1 MARVSRQEPRQFP
14 QQGAHPVDEVL
25 PVGKLALYGFQ
36 HVLAFYAAAV
46 IVPILLGNAL
56 GLSHDQLVYLINAD
70 LLTCGI
76 ASVIQALGV
85 WKIGARMPLVQGV
98 TFTAVSPMIAIGQ
111 GAGGGTAG
119 LLVVYGAVI
128 TAGIATFLF
137 APFFSKL
144 VKYFPPVVIG
154 TILTT
159 IGLTLIPQA
168 LQDAAGGAQLMGKPE
183 YGDLKNLGY
192 ALGTLLFILAV
203 VRIGKPYLSSLAV
216 LLGLVAGTAVAWFLG
231 DVDFGG
237 VQKADWFGVSTPF
250 HYGMPK
256 FELFPIIAMVVV
268 MLITMVETTGDVYA
282 IGEIT
287 GKRVDNDTVAK
298 ALRADGVAT
307 LLGGIFNSFPYVAF
321 AENIGLVRMSKV
333 MSRFVVV
340 AAGGFMIVLG
350 LLPKVGSLV
359 AAIPHPVLGGAAIS
373 MFGMVATVGIQILG
387 KVDLREERNAL
398 ILAVSLGA
406 SMLPTAVA
414 PFFERMPEGVRAV
427 LNSGITLGGLTAILL
442 NLLFHVFTR
451 RNSVE
456 IDWDEMADDEE
467 PMDVPQQA
475 QAPQPAGAPGPMDAP
490 GPAAPYGPQGVPGP
504 YGAQGTPGAY
514 RPQAPQGPYGA
525 PGPQAPHGPQGPHWG
540 TPTH

>member
-1 MARVSRQEPRQFP
+1 MARVSRQHQPQFP
-14 QQGAHPVDEVL
+14 NERTHPVDEVL
-25 PVGKLALYGFQ
+25 PVGKLTLYGFQ

-56 GLSHDQLVYLINAD
+56 ELSHEQLVYLINAD
-70 LLTCGI
+70 LFTCGI
-76 ASVIQALGV
+76 ASIIQALGV

-154 TILTT
+154 TILTI
-159 IGLTLIPQA
+159 IGMTLIPQA
-168 LQDAAGGAQLMGKPE
+168 LQDAAGGAQLIGKPE

-216 LLGLVAGTAVAWFLG
+216 LLGLVGGTAVAWAFG
-231 DVDFGG
+231 DVDFSA
-237 VQKADWFGVSTPF
+237 VQNADWFGVSTPF

-256 FELFPIIAMVVV
+256 FEPFPIIAMVVV

-287 GKRVDNDTVAK
+287 RKRVDNDTVAR

-307 LLGGIFNSFPYVAF
+307 LLGGLFNSFPYVAF
-321 AENIGLVRMSKV
+321 AENIGLVRMSRV

-340 AAGGFMIVLG
+340 AAGVFMIALG

-406 SMLPTAVA
+406 AMLPTAVA

-442 NLLFHVFTR
+442 NLLFNVFTR

-456 IDWDEMADDEE
+456 IDWDEMEDDGEPADAAY
-467 PMDVPQQA
+467 PS
-475 QAPQPAGAPGPMDAP
+475 PADQDPVGAADPLGVP
-490 GPAAPYGPQGVPGP
+490 GPAAAPYD
-504 YGAQGTPGAY
+504 
-514 RPQAPQGPYGA
+514 PQGPVAHFPPDPAQHFPPPGPA
-525 PGPQAPHGPQGPHWG
+525 RHFPPGPQHPQGPEGPHWG
-540 TPTH
+540 TPAR

>member
-1 MARVSRQEPRQFP
+1 MARRAPQSPQQFP
-14 QQGAHPVDEVL
+14 DRETHPVDEVL
-25 PVGKLALYGFQ
+25 PLGKLTLYGFQ

-46 IVPILLGNAL
+46 IVPILLGNAI
-56 GLSHDQLVYLINAD
+56 GLSHDELVYLINAD

-76 ASVIQALGV
+76 ASIIQAFGI
-85 WKIGARMPLVQGV
+85 WKIGARLPLVQGA
-98 TFTAVSPMIAIGQ
+98 TFTAVSPMIAIGL

-154 TILTT
+154 TILTI
-159 IGLTLIPQA
+159 IGFTLIPQA
-168 LQDAAGGAQLMGKPE
+168 LQDAAGGAQLLGKPE

-203 VRIGKPYLSSLAV
+203 VRLGKPILSSVAV
-216 LLGLVAGTAVAWFLG
+216 LLGLVAGTATAWLLG
-231 DVDFGG
+231 DADFSAVGH
-237 VQKADWFGVSTPF
+237 ADWFGVSTPF

-256 FELFPIIAMVVV
+256 FEPFPILAMIVV

-287 GKRVDNDTVAK
+287 RKPVSNDTVAR

-307 LLGGIFNSFPYVAF
+307 VLGGIFNSFPYVAF

-340 AAGGFMIVLG
+340 AAGGFMVVLG
-350 LLPKVGSLV
+350 LLPKAGSLV
-359 AAIPHPVLGGAAIS
+359 AAIPHPVLGGAALS
-373 MFGMVATVGIQILG
+373 MFGMVAAVGIQILG

-406 SMLPTAVA
+406 AFLPTAIH
-414 PFFERMPEGVRAV
+414 PFFDRMPQEVRAV
-427 LNSGITLGGLTAILL
+427 LDSGITLGGLTAIAL
-442 NLLFHVFTR
+442 NLFFNVFTR
-451 RNSVE
+451 RKSTE
-456 IDWDEMADDEE
+456 IDWDEFADDDE
-467 PMDVPQQA
+467 
-475 QAPQPAGAPGPMDAP
+475 
-490 GPAAPYGPQGVPGP
+490 PAAAEQPPHPQG
-504 YGAQGTPGAY
+504 AY
-514 RPQAPQGPYGA
+514 
-525 PGPQAPHGPQGPHWG
+525 
-540 TPTH
+540 

>member
-1 MARVSRQEPRQFP
+1 MARVSRQHHPQFP
-14 QQGAHPVDEVL
+14 NQSPHPVDEVL
-25 PVGKLALYGFQ
+25 PVGKLTLYGFQ

-56 GLSHDQLVYLINAD
+56 ELSHEQLVYLINAD
-70 LLTCGI
+70 LFTCGI
-76 ASVIQALGV
+76 ASIIQALGV

-154 TILTT
+154 TILTI
-159 IGLTLIPQA
+159 IGMTLIPQA
-168 LQDAAGGAQLMGKPE
+168 LQDAAGGAQLIGKPE

-216 LLGLVAGTAVAWFLG
+216 LLGLVGGTAVAWAFG
-231 DVDFGG
+231 DVDFSA
-237 VQKADWFGVSTPF
+237 VQHADWFGVSTPF

-256 FELFPIIAMVVV
+256 FEPFPIIAMVVV

-287 GKRVDNDTVAK
+287 RKRVDNDTVAR

-307 LLGGIFNSFPYVAF
+307 VLGGLFNSFPYVAF
-321 AENIGLVRMSKV
+321 AENIGLVRMSRV

-340 AAGGFMIVLG
+340 AAGVFMIALG

-387 KVDLREERNAL
+387 KADLREERNAL

-406 SMLPTAVA
+406 AMLPTAVA
-414 PFFERMPEGVRAV
+414 PFFDRMPEGVRAV

-442 NLLFHVFTR
+442 NLLFNVFTR
-451 RNSVE
+451 RNAVE
-456 IDWDEMADDEE
+456 IDWDEMEDDGEPADAAYPPPADQ
-467 PMDVPQQA
+467 D
-475 QAPQPAGAPGPMDAP
+475 PAGAADPMGVP
-490 GPAAPYGPQGVPGP
+490 GPAAAPYDPQGPVAHFPPDPAQHFPPPGP
-504 YGAQGTPGAY
+504 ARHFPQH
-514 RPQAPQGPYGA
+514 PQAPQGP
-525 PGPQAPHGPQGPHWG
+525 HWDM
-540 TPTH
+540 PTH

>member
-1 MARVSRQEPRQFP
+1 MARVSRQDP
-14 QQGAHPVDEVL
+14 QQFSRQQAHPVDEVL
-25 PVGKLALYGFQ
+25 PVGKLTLYGFQ

-56 GLSHDQLVYLINAD
+56 ELSHEQLVYLINAD
-70 LLTCGI
+70 LFTCGI
-76 ASVIQALGV
+76 ASIIQALGV
-85 WKIGARMPLVQGV
+85 WKIGAKMPLVQGV

-144 VKYFPPVVIG
+144 VKYFPPIVIG
-154 TILTT
+154 TILTI

-168 LQDAAGGAQLMGKPE
+168 LQDAAGGAQLIGHPE

-216 LLGLVAGTAVAWFLG
+216 LLGLVAGTTVAWFLG
-231 DVDFGG
+231 DVDFSA

-287 GKRVDNDTVAK
+287 DKRVDNDTVAR

-307 LLGGIFNSFPYVAF
+307 VLGGVFNSFPYVAF

-350 LLPKVGSLV
+350 LLPKAGSLV

-406 SMLPTAVA
+406 AMLPSAVA

-427 LNSGITLGGLTAILL
+427 LNSGITLGGLTAIVL
-442 NLLFHVFTR
+442 NLLFHVTAR
-451 RNSVE
+451 GKAVE
-456 IDWDEMADDEE
+456 IDWDEIEGAEE
-467 PMDVPQQA
+467 PADGHPGA
-475 QAPQPAGAPGPMDAP
+475 DLPGPAGAHDPM
-490 GPAAPYGPQGVPGP
+490 
-504 YGAQGTPGAY
+504 GAY
-514 RPQAPQGPYGA
+514 APADPYDPQFPQHPQGPR
-525 PGPQAPHGPQGPHWG
+525 HPQGPHWG
-540 TPTH
+540 APNR